1 MCTKIRKK
9 RAEKMNKKLAGE
21 QKVLTKPLKSCYN
34 KAVSCVEIFFDRDYL
49 IQMWDYP
56 CFKLCQ
62 FLEVTVVY
70 QVGDYVVKAYT
81 GVCRVEEITHPEGMD
96 VDKNKLY
103 YLLIPLSDEKM
114 KIYVPT
120 DSQARGLRKALNSEE
135 AWEVIN
141 SIPEIEEVQIDN
153 EKQREQKYKEAI
165 RDCNPKMLV
174 GIIKTMYR
182 RKQRRTA
189 QGKKDTAMDERYF
202 KLAEEYL
209 YSELAFALDR
219 NKNEMCKLI
228 EETIHKNNL

>member
-1 MCTKIRKK
+1 M
-9 RAEKMNKKLAGE
+9 
-21 QKVLTKPLKSCYN
+21 LTKPLKNCYN
-34 KAVSCVEIFFDRDYL
+34 KAISCVEIFFAGIISFRCGIIPVL
-49 IQMWDYP
+49 SCIR
-56 CFKLCQ
+56 

-81 GVCRVEEITHPEGMD
+81 GVCRVEKITHPEGMD
-96 VDKNKLY
+96 VDKEKLY

-165 RDCNPKMLV
+165 RDCNPRMLV

-182 RKQRRTA
+182 RKQKRTA